1 MSDSNLL
8 TISNW
13 AKRMDVTTSYVY
25 KLIKDGVL
33 VPEIMDGVKFVD
45 LGKYCEIPKKVK
57 I

>member
-1 MSDSNLL
+1 
-8 TISNW
+8 
-13 AKRMDVTTSYVY
+13 MDVTTSYVY